1 MGSDVGAKEKD
12 TYRHLGLISNEVIN
26 LEKGFQD
33 VASREKQIRE
43 MLDGLVASEQKLLQ
57 RVGRLD
63 AMVKEAAESAV
74 QEAEREREVKEKL
87 EEERATFE
95 VQLTEKDQALEA
107 KESIVQELQKE
118 LTVKA
123 DDLEKQV
130 LEKTNLLQIRDAVLR
145 DLESARNALNLLS
158 EGLTSLSAEERVI
171 MLRHEDSAE
180 SDQPAADSAEQQ
192 VPEVQERM
200 SEEIESLRAEIRE
213 KNISLGAREM
223 EIEMLKQK
231 MGGRIE
237 ELEDLLRENRKK
249 KPARLAAFLSEIG
262 HKNSA

>member
-1 MGSDVGAKEKD
+1 MGSDVAAKEKD

-33 VASREKQIRE
+33 MAAREKQIRE
-43 MLDGLVASEQKLLQ
+43 MLDGLGASEQKLLG
-57 RVGRLD
+57 RIGRLD

-74 QEAEREREVKEKL
+74 QEAEREREVKERL

-95 VQLTEKDQALEA
+95 FQLREKDEALEA
-107 KESIVQELQKE
+107 KESLVQEFQKE
-118 LTVKA
+118 LAAKSEN
-123 DDLEKQV
+123 LERQM
-130 LEKTNLLQIRDAVLR
+130 LEKTNLLQIRDAALK
-145 DLESARNALNLLS
+145 DLKSATNALNLLS
-158 EGLTSLSAEERVI
+158 EGLTSLSTEEGVI
-171 MLRHEDSAE
+171 MLRHEESAE
-180 SDQPAADSAEQQ
+180 SNQTVADCAEQQ
-192 VPEVQERM
+192 AEETQDRM
-200 SEEIESLRAEIRE
+200 SAEIESLRAEMRE

>member
-1 MGSDVGAKEKD
+1 MGSDDVAREKE

-33 VASREKQIRE
+33 MASREKQIRE

-63 AMVKEAAESAV
+63 AMVKEAAKSAV
-74 QEAEREREVKEKL
+74 EEAEREREVKEKL

-95 VQLTEKDQALEA
+95 IQLKEKDEALDG
-107 KESIVQELQKE
+107 KELIVQELQKE
-118 LTVKA
+118 LAVKS

-130 LEKTNLLQIRDAVLR
+130 LEKTNRLQIRDAVLR

-158 EGLTSLSAEERVI
+158 DGLTSLSAEEKVI
-171 MLRHEDSAE
+171 MLRHEDGAE
-180 SDQPAADSAEQQ
+180 SDLIAAGSGEQQ
-192 VPEVQERM
+192 AKGVEERM
-200 SEEIESLRAEIRE
+200 STEIEGLRAEIRE

-237 ELEDLLRENRKK
+237 ELEDLLRENRRK